1 MPPESSLLVFAA
13 AALALLVVP
22 GPSVLYIVGQG
33 VRDGR
38 RAGAVATLGVHTGTL
53 VHIAAA
59 VVGLSA
65 LLASSASAFGVV
77 RVVGAGYLIAM
88 GLRMLLARPPAEDAA
103 PPAPPGLR
111 RVYLRGVLVNA
122 LNPKTALF
130 FVAFLPQFVDP
141 RRGSPAEQVAVLG
154 ATFVVLGLCSDTTWA
169 MLAGTLG
176 ERLRRSE
183 RFRRW
188 QPRVSG
194 ALFVGL
200 GAAAADTAPVRA
212 R

>member
-1 MPPESSLLVFAA
+1 MPTQSTLLVFAA
-13 AALALLVVP
+13 AALALLAVP

-59 VVGLSA
+59 VAGLSA
-65 LLASSASAFGVV
+65 LLASSASAFAVV
-77 RVVGAGYLIAM
+77 RVVGAGYLIVM
-88 GLRMLLARPPAEDAA
+88 GLRMLLVRPPDADA
-103 PPAPPGLR
+103 SPGRPRGLR

-141 RRGSPAEQVAVLG
+141 RRGSPAKQIVALG
-154 ATFVVLGLCSDTTWA
+154 ATFVLLGLVSDSTWA
-169 MLAGTLG
+169 MVAGTLG
-176 ERLRRSE
+176 ERLRTST
-183 RFRRW
+183 RFQRW

-194 ALFVGL
+194 CLFIGL
-200 GAAAADTAPVRA
+200 GAAAADTAPVSR
-212 R
+212 